1 MILKKHSIKTKAL
14 NLIREVFKISFL
26 ESTLRKVL
34 SKKIAFS
41 FFVKLVPNNYQ
52 YKKNSIK
59 HFTYKGINLK
69 LDIHDY
75 VGHYHYFGLK
85 DIEQENLMS
94 LIKPGDFVMDI
105 GTNYGTT
112 ILQFA
117 NLIGVKGKA
126 FGFEPDPINFEIC
139 KQNIQL
145 NQFKNLSV
153 ENIGLGNKE
162 AEVNLVVDF
171 ESNRGGNRISEN
183 IVGKESHQIKIIQ
196 FDNWILDKKI
206 EKINLIK
213 IDVEG
218 YEMEVL
224 KGAEQSIIKY
234 KPILFIEL
242 DDNNLKQQNSS
253 AKELISYL
261 INLNY
266 FIINS
271 LTNQQVNFD
280 DNFLNCHY
288 DIICK

>member
-1 MILKKHSIKTKAL
+1 MINKNISLKTKLL
-14 NLIREVFKISFL
+14 NLIREVFKIPFF
-26 ESTLRKVL
+26 ENTLRKIL
-34 SKKIAFS
+34 NKNIGYS

-59 HFTYKGINLK
+59 HFSYKGINLK

-85 DIEQENLMS
+85 DIEQTNLMR
-94 LIKPGDFVMDI
+94 LIKPGDFVIDI

-112 ILQFA
+112 LLQFA
-117 NLIGVKGKA
+117 NLIGVNGKT

-139 KQNIQL
+139 NQNIQL
-145 NQFKNLSV
+145 NHFTNLSV

-162 AEVNLVVDF
+162 AEVNLVVDVD
-171 ESNRGGNRISEN
+171 SNRGGNRISEN
-183 IVGKESHQIKIIQ
+183 IIGKESYQIKIVK
-196 FDNWILDKKI
+196 FDNWVLDKMLN
-206 EKINLIK
+206 KINLIK

-224 KGAEQSIIKY
+224 KGAENSIKKY

-253 AKELISYL
+253 AKEVISYL
-261 INLNY
+261 ISLNY
-266 FIINS
+266 SIINS
-271 LTNQQVNFD
+271 LTNKQVNLS
-280 DNFLNCHY
+280 DNFLNCHF
-288 DIICK
+288 DIICR